1 MSSNDAQKVMENVAS
16 VAAGQPHRTG
26 FANSTKDIDV
36 GETLHEAGARVV
48 AAVKDDDDDCFSFK
62 PRSSTYI
69 VMDDDK
75 ELVELDDIVTSSLVD
90 GTKLDDNVG
99 SFAAVET
106 DDDY

>member
-1 MSSNDAQKVMENVAS
+1 MFLFSC
-16 VAAGQPHRTG
+16 
-26 FANSTKDIDV
+26 
-36 GETLHEAGARVV
+36 LVV
-48 AAVKDDDDDCFSFK
+48 EDDDDDCFSFK

-99 SFAAVET
+99 FVAAVET